1 MVGNVPTMSHS
12 MLRPIIF
19 VLALLASSAVSAQGV
34 TEPPVTMP
42 PAPGFGERF
51 GPPGAQGELTPPQPP
66 VSREAVPPS
75 TQRLEAGEIQRDL
88 ARLPTPVRV
97 LRDRLVQAARGGDI
111 TVLATIIR
119 ENPVRVR
126 VDADTVDDAA
136 ALWRM
141 QYPDSEGR
149 EVLGL
154 LLNLL
159 DQPYVRVDAET
170 PNEMYVWPAYAHLAL
185 NQLTPAQQVE
195 VYRLVTGAD
204 LQQMTDAAAWTFF
217 RLGIGADGTLHYF
230 FAGE

>member
-1 MVGNVPTMSHS
+1 MVGAVPTKLRS
-12 MLRPIIF
+12 MLRPIVL
-19 VLALLASSAVSAQGV
+19 VLALLAAGALAAQGV
-34 TEPPVTMP
+34 TEPP
-42 PAPGFGERF
+42 ASGFGERF
-51 GPPGAQGELTPPQPP
+51 GSDTGPGELTPPQPP

-75 TQRLEAGEIQRDL
+75 TQRLEAGDIQRDL
-88 ARLPTPVRV
+88 ARLPAPVRA
-97 LRDRLVQAARGGDI
+97 LRERLVEAARGGDI
-111 TVLATIIR
+111 AALAAIIR
-119 ENPVRVR
+119 QSPVRAR
-126 VDADTVDDAA
+126 VDADAVDDAA

-149 EVLGL
+149 EILGL

-185 NQLTPAQQVE
+185 SQLTPAQQVE

-204 LQQMTDAAAWTFF
+204 LQQMREAAAWTFF